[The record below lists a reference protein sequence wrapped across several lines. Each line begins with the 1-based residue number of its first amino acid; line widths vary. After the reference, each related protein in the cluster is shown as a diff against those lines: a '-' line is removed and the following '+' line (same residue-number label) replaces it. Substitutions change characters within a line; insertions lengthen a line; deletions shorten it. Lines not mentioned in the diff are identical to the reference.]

1 MIVNFV
7 KMHGLG
13 NDFVVIELITQR
25 THLNKEHLI
34 KIANRKFGIGCD
46 QVILLT
52 PPQRPDAD
60 FYYKIYNPDGS
71 EAEQCVNGLRCAA
84 KLFVDLGLTNK
95 TELVAECLAGVA
107 QVKVNADLITAT
119 WHRDFPAVISKP
131 INFPN
136 LPAQIH
142 TLSIGNPHG
151 VLVVDKLDN
160 HLIKVLGSKLSRD
173 PMFQHGANIGF
184 MQVVDRDT
192 IQLRVFERGAG
203 LTLACGSGACAAVL
217 AGQHLNLLNS
227 QVTVIFKYGKLTVN
241 FNQEQQVLSM
251 SGPATSVY
259 IGRFKI

>member
-7 KMHGLG
+7 KMHALG
-13 NDFVVIELITQR
+13 NDFVVIELITQQAR
-25 THLNKEHLI
+25 LNKEHLI

-46 QVILLT
+46 QIILLL
-52 PPQRPDAD
+52 PPKRADTD

-95 TELVAECLAGVA
+95 TDLIAECLAGIVQISVGTDA
-107 QVKVNADLITAT
+107 VTTT
-119 WHRDFPAVISKP
+119 WHRDFPAVQSKP
-131 INFPN
+131 LNFPN

-160 HLIKVLGSKLSRD
+160 HIIKVFGNKLSRD
-173 PMFQHGANIGF
+173 PMFPHGANIGF
-184 MQVVDRDT
+184 MQIVDRNT

-217 AGQHLNLLNS
+217 VGTQLNLLNS
-227 QVTVIFKYGKLTVN
+227 QVTVMFKHGKLSVN
-241 FNQEQQVLSM
+241 INQNQQTLSM
-251 SGPATSVY
+251 TGPAVSVF